1 MRTRKGSD
9 HMSQNVDRAKYE
21 RTQFTKEEMNHL
33 RASRHVRNVTK
44 KVVKFTPEFK
54 RYFYQNLTSG
64 KTARQIFLECGIDP
78 DMLGE
83 KRIEGFCYN
92 IRKQAKRDEGF
103 EDMRQNNYHHP
114 SNGSTEDMPVEK
126 RIRQL
131 EHELAYTQ
139 QEVEFLKKLQMA
151 DMEARR
157 QWESKHQP
165 K

>member
-1 MRTRKGSD
+1 
-9 HMSQNVDRAKYE
+9 MSQNITGERYE
-21 RTQFTKEEMNHL
+21 RTKFTKEEMDHL
-33 RASRHVRNVTK
+33 RASRHVK
-44 KVVKFTPEFK
+44 KVTEKMVKFTPEFK
-54 RYFYQNLTSG
+54 RYFYQRLTGG

-78 DMLGE
+78 EILGE
-83 KRIEGFCYN
+83 KRIEGFSYS

-103 EDMRQNNYHHP
+103 EDLRQNNYRHQP
-114 SNGSTEDMPVEK
+114 QEATEDIPVEK